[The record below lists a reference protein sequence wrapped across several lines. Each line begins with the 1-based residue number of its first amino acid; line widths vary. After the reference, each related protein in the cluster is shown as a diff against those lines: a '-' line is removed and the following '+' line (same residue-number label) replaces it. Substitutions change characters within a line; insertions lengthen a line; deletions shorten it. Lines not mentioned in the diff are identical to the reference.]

1 MNTLSKE
8 ERELIFDDLIKYYR
22 FCKRDRRNHIF
33 NAIYAL
39 EKNRKN
45 GASKEELDKIKSLFQ
60 DAKNSYSYY
69 SRMLMVALLLKLN
82 RIDFITPNEKER
94 AFVDLISHY
103 DWRVKTCSYHI
114 QCLERRLNEC
124 CEYENSQ
131 KIQEVEELFAHDL
144 KERDKYV
151 KKVNLANC
159 IRNEII
165 KKMYVYFP
173 LERKN

>member
-60 DAKNSYSYY
+60 EAKNSYSYY

-114 QCLERRLNEC
+114 QCLERRLKEC
-124 CEYENSQ
+124 CKSENSQ
-131 KIQEVEELFAHDL
+131 NIQEIERQFASDFKEHD
-144 KERDKYV
+144 EYM
-151 KKVNLANC
+151 
-159 IRNEII
+159 
-165 KKMYVYFP
+165 KKMELAKCFKDEFDNQ
-173 LERKN
+173 LKRG